1 MTLVEAEGVVEVAA
15 DVDRLPPFQASAYR
29 LIRPAA
35 GEQKWKQIAWQLDL
49 AAAVKLAAAEKR
61 PLFVWVAGDPP
72 LERC

>member
-1 MTLVEAEGVVEVAA
+1 MILLLLTLAA
-15 DVDRLPPFQASAYR
+15 DVDRLSPFQAQAYR

-35 GEQKWKQIAWQLDL
+35 GEQKWKQIAWHVDL
-49 AAAVKLAAAEKR
+49 AAAVKRATAEKR